1 MQPDDQPIFLPNHRS
16 SDDDSDSQIGPAKK
30 RNRRKAA
37 ILDSDEDSRPAERV
51 DDEEEEECLD
61 DIQVILDEEEEAEE
75 EYEDDDYEN
84 ILESSDDEAE
94 EETDDEEGVE
104 KKKPKKGK
112 STKLEIKKALVSL
125 CNEGK
130 EAELMS
136 AAGMN
141 KKAYEELVSLREF
154 VDWADLLTKIE
165 NSQLLSQDMIGSFSE
180 YIKTQNVVSNIMDK
194 CQAMSDKIKTSVKNL
209 KEHREPRCLNK
220 KLKLKPYQ
228 LVGLNY
234 LVLMFNQRT
243 NCILADEM
251 YVRLA

>member
-1 MQPDDQPIFLPNHRS
+1 MN
-16 SDDDSDSQIGPAKK
+16 
-30 RNRRKAA
+30 
-37 ILDSDEDSRPAERV
+37 DED
-51 DDEEEEECLD
+51 ECLD
-61 DIQVILDEEEEAEE
+61 DIQVILDEDEEENEE

-84 ILESSDDEAE
+84 ILASSDEDAE
-94 EETDDEEGVE
+94 EEELDDEEE
-104 KKKPKKGK
+104 DKKKPKKPK
-112 STKLEIKKALVSL
+112 SAKLEIKKALVGL
-125 CNEGK
+125 CNQGK
-130 EAELMS
+130 ELELMS
-136 AAGMN
+136 VSGMN

-165 NSQLLSQDMIGSFSE
+165 NSQHLSQDMIECFSD
-180 YIKTQNVVSNIMDK
+180 YIRTQNVVSNIMDK
-194 CQAMSDKIKTSVKNL
+194 CQAMSDKIKASVRNL

-251 YVRLA
+251 YVCSIRSELTTPKN